1 MARLRRVDCS
11 GPGIIRRK
19 RGRGFEYL
27 IAETGERI
35 IDAEMLARIRALVIP
50 PAWSDVWICPL
61 PNGHIQAVGTDAAG
75 RKQYIY
81 HEQWRRRRD
90 QEKFDRMIEFA
101 HRLPTMRTVAAG
113 HLALDGMPRERVLA
127 CAARLLDLG
136 FFRIGTE
143 SYAEQNKTYGI
154 ATMQKKHVTLNGSV
168 ITFDYKAKSGLRRV
182 QSIVDPDVFEIVS
195 LLKRRRSRSTDL
207 LAYKDG
213 RSWVNVRSGDIN
225 DYLKEVME
233 GDFSSKDFRTWNATV
248 LAAVAMSI
256 SGGAAASMTAR
267 KRAIARAVKEVAHY
281 LGNTP
286 AVCRS
291 SYIDPRVF
299 DRYRSGWTI
308 SGALET
314 IGEDVSYGEPSVQG
328 AIEEAVIDLLEDR
341 RESDAVE
348 KIA

>member
-19 RGRGFEYL
+19 RGRGFEYVL
-27 IAETGERI
+27 ADTGERVSDTATI
-35 IDAEMLARIRALVIP
+35 SRIRDLVIP
-50 PAWSDVWICPL
+50 PAWTEVWICPIE
-61 PNGHIQAVGTDAAG
+61 NGHIQAVGTDAAG
-75 RKQYIY
+75 RKQYLY
-81 HEQWRRRRD
+81 HEKWRRRRD
-90 QEKFDRMIEFA
+90 QEKFVRMLEFA
-101 HRLPTMRTVAAG
+101 RRLPTLRSVAAE
-113 HLALDGMPRERVLA
+113 HLVLDGTPRERVLA

-143 SYAEQNKTYGI
+143 SYAEQNQTYGL
-154 ATMQKKHVTLNGSV
+154 ATMQKKHVKLNGDLV
-168 ITFDYKAKSGLRRV
+168 TFDYKSKSGLRRV
-182 QSIVDPDVFEIVS
+182 QSIVDPAVFKVVS
-195 LLKRRRSRSTDL
+195 LLKRRRGGSPEL
-207 LAYKDG
+207 LAYKNG
-213 RSWVNVRSGDIN
+213 RAWIDVKSTDIN
-225 DYLKEVME
+225 DYLKEVMV

-248 LAAVAMSI
+248 LAAVAMAI
-256 SGGAAASMTAR
+256 SGEAASSPTAR
-267 KRAIARAVKEVAHY
+267 KRAITRAVKEVAHY

-308 SGALET
+308 SGAMGA
-314 IGEDVSYGEPSVQG
+314 IGENVSFGEPSVQG

>member
-11 GPGIIRRK
+11 GPGITRRR
-19 RGRGFEYL
+19 RGRGFEY
-27 IAETGERI
+27 IFADTGERVA
-35 IDAEMLARIRALVIP
+35 DTETLSRIHALVIP
-50 PAWSDVWICPL
+50 PAWKDVWICGL
-61 PNGHIQAVGTDAAG
+61 PQGHIQAVGTDAAG
-75 RKQYIY
+75 RKQYLY
-81 HEQWRRRRD
+81 HEKWRLRRD
-90 QEKFDRMIEFA
+90 QEKFDRMLEFA
-101 HRLPTMRTVAAG
+101 RKLPSMREIAAE
-113 HLALDGMPRERVLA
+113 HLTLDGMPRERALG

-143 SYAEQNKTYGI
+143 SYAEQNKTYGL
-154 ATMQKKHVTLNGSV
+154 ATMQKRHVTLKNNV

-182 QSIVDPDVFEIVS
+182 QSIVDPDVFKVVS
-195 LLKRRRSRSTDL
+195 LLKRRRGGEAEL
-207 LAYKDG
+207 LAYKRG
-213 RSWVNVRSGDIN
+213 RTWIDVKSTDIN
-225 DYLKEVME
+225 DYLKEVMD

-256 SGGAAASMTAR
+256 SGGAASSTTAR

-308 SGALET
+308 SGALEA
-314 IGEDVSYGEPSVQG
+314 IGEDVSFGEPSVQG
-328 AIEEAVIDLLEDR
+328 PIEEAVIDLLEDR